1 MANVFAMMGL
11 GQPEVAARLLAS
23 AESQHDRSAMRRSAA
38 EQTLIDEWIVP
49 ARSAIDPAA
58 WDDAYAAG
66 RELSPAAAIGVAIG
80 ARSPSTP

>member
-1 MANVFAMMGL
+1 
-11 GQPEVAARLLAS
+11 
-23 AESQHDRSAMRRSAA
+23 MRRSRA

-66 RELSPAAAIGVAIG
+66 QSLAPDAAIVLAIGV
-80 ARSPSTP
+80 RSPRSR